1 MYEKII
7 ESLREVKTSAKH
19 LSDITK
25 LVNQTE
31 DEELK
36 KLLKP
41 VISALTQYSTLS
53 PPLLKKEPR
62 NFVSGAPFD
71 AVYHYCLPKIQAKT
85 PEWQII
91 ARRNGWTPP
100 AESE

>member
-1 MYEKII
+1 MYEKVIS
-7 ESLREVKTSAKH
+7 SLREVKTAAQH

-25 LVNQTE
+25 IVNQTE

-36 KLLKP
+36 KLLMP
-41 VISALTQYSTLS
+41 VLTSLTQKGTLE
-53 PPLLKKEPR
+53 KKEQL
-62 NFVSGAPFD
+62 NFIGGEPFD

-100 AESE
+100 PAP